1 MNESLCELS
10 AVEAVR
16 RVRERSVSPVELVA
30 AALARAQ
37 RLQPALNCFITL
49 CAERAM
55 DEARAAEAA
64 LMRGEPVGLLHGLP
78 LSVKD
83 LVNTAGVRTTFGA
96 VPFRDNVPAEDA
108 VAVARLRAQGAI
120 LIGKT
125 TTPEFGSKSMTD
137 SPLFGQTRN
146 PWNLDRTCGG
156 SSGGA
161 AAATAAGITALAV
174 ATDGGGSTRI
184 PAACN
189 GVVGFKQSLGAIP
202 HSQAQD
208 AIGNQTYVTPTTRT
222 VADTRLMMAAMA
234 GPHACD
240 PWSLGTPPANYR
252 AAADPDAL
260 RGKRVRYCLAPPG
273 RPVAADARRAF
284 EAALARLAD
293 LGAQVEP
300 FDGAGFDI
308 EPVWRV
314 INHTVWRTRFLPLIA
329 REPDAYS
336 PTFQRQIASAAQF
349 SAQQYQEAMFART
362 TLYRQV
368 QALFGQ
374 ADLLAM
380 PTMSRTALPL
390 GTDIFDTLDID
401 GRAYDDIRAHWYP
414 WTMLFNLTGH
424 PAISVPCGLGAD
436 GLPLGLQLVAPL
448 HGDLDLLHAA
458 EAFEQAA
465 APLPPPAA
473 VAGSAASHPVE

>member
-1 MNESLCELS
+1 MNDSLCDLS
-10 AVEAVR
+10 AVEAARLVR
-16 RVRERSVSPVELVA
+16 TKAVSPVELV
-30 AALARAQ
+30 RASLERAE
-37 RLQPALNCFITL
+37 RLQPVLNCFITL
-49 CAERAM
+49 CAEEAM
-55 DEARAAEAA
+55 AEARLAETA
-64 LMRGEPVGLLHGLP
+64 LMRGDAAGLLHGLP
-78 LSVKD
+78 YTVKD

-96 VPFRDNVPAEDA
+96 LPFSANVPAEDA
-108 VAVARLRAQGAI
+108 VAVARLRQQGAV

-137 SPLFGQTRN
+137 SPLFGHTRN
-146 PWNLDRTCGG
+146 AWNLERTCGG

-174 ATDGGGSTRI
+174 ASDGGGSTRI

-234 GPHACD
+234 GPHDCD
-240 PWSLGTPPANYR
+240 PWSLGIPRADYAG
-252 AAADPDAL
+252 AAAGPKTL

-273 RPVAADARRAF
+273 RPVAADVRGAF

-293 LGAQVEP
+293 LGAEVEP
-300 FDGAGFDI
+300 FDGAGFDV
-308 EPVWRV
+308 EPIWRV
-314 INHTVWRTRFLPLIA
+314 INHTVWRTRFLPLIE

-336 PTFQRQIASAAQF
+336 PTFRRQIATAAAF

-362 TLYRQV
+362 ALYRKV

-390 GTDIFDTLDID
+390 GTDIFDTMDID
-401 GRAYDDIRAHWYP
+401 GCPYGDIRAHWYP

-424 PAISVPCGLGAD
+424 PAISVPCGLGQD
-436 GLPLGLQLVAPL
+436 GMPIGLQLVAPC
-448 HGDLDLLHAA
+448 HADLPLLQAA
-458 EAFEQAA
+458 EAYEQAR
-465 APLPPPAA
+465 APLPRPPAIA
-473 VAGSAASHPVE
+473 

>member
-1 MNESLCELS
+1 MSDSLCELS
-10 AVEAVR
+10 AIEAAQSIR
-16 RVRERSVSPVELVA
+16 ARSVSPVELVR
-30 AALARAQ
+30 AALERAE
-37 RLQPALNCFITL
+37 RLQPVLNCFITL
-49 CAERAM
+49 CGERAM
-55 DEARAAEAA
+55 AEARLAEAA
-64 LMRGEPVGLLHGLP
+64 LMRGDAVGLLHGLP
-78 LSVKD
+78 FTVKD
-83 LVNTAGVRTTFGA
+83 LVNTEGVRTTFGA
-96 VPFRDNVPAEDA
+96 VPFAANVPAEDA
-108 VAVARLRAQGAI
+108 VAVARLREQGGI

-146 PWNLDRTCGG
+146 PWNLERTCGG

-189 GVVGFKQSLGAIP
+189 GVVGFKQSIGAIP

-234 GPHACD
+234 GPHSCD
-240 PWSLGTPPANYR
+240 PWSLGVPKADYLS
-252 AAADPDAL
+252 AAANPDAL
-260 RGKRVRYCLAPPG
+260 RGKRVRYCVAPPG
-273 RPVAADARRAF
+273 RPVDADVRRLF
-284 EAALARLAD
+284 DAALARLEE
-293 LGAQVEP
+293 LGAEVEA
-300 FDGAGFDI
+300 FDGTGFDV

-329 REPDAYS
+329 QAPDAYS

-362 TLYRQV
+362 LLYRKV
-368 QALFGQ
+368 QALFDQ
-374 ADLLAM
+374 ADLLVT

-390 GTDIFDTLDID
+390 GADIFDSIVID

-424 PAISVPCGLGAD
+424 PAVSVPCGLGED
-436 GLPLGLQLVAPL
+436 GLPVGLQLVAPC
-448 HGDLDLLHAA
+448 HADLDLLLAA
-458 EAFEQAA
+458 EAFEQAC
-465 APLPPPAA
+465 APLLPAPA
-473 VAGSAASHPVE
+473 FAQA

>member
-1 MNESLCELS
+1 MSDSLCELS
-10 AVEAVR
+10 AVEAARLVR
-16 RVRERSVSPVELVA
+16 TKAVSPVELV
-30 AALARAQ
+30 RASLDRAE
-37 RLQPALNCFITL
+37 RLQPVLNCFITL
-49 CAERAM
+49 CADQAIA
-55 DEARAAEAA
+55 EARLAEAA
-64 LMRGEPVGLLHGLP
+64 LMRGDAAGLLHGLP
-78 LSVKD
+78 YTVKD

-96 VPFRDNVPAEDA
+96 VPFSANVPAEDA
-108 VAVARLRAQGAI
+108 VAVARLRQHGAI

-137 SPLFGQTRN
+137 SPLFGHTRN
-146 PWNLDRTCGG
+146 AWNLERTCGG

-174 ATDGGGSTRI
+174 ASDGGGSTRI

-208 AIGNQTYVTPTTRT
+208 AIGNQTYVTPTTRS

-234 GPHACD
+234 GPHDCD
-240 PWSLGTPPANYR
+240 PWSLGVPSADYAG
-252 AAADPDAL
+252 AAASHETL
-260 RGKRVRYCLAPPG
+260 RGKRIRYCAAPPG
-273 RPVAADARRAF
+273 RPVAADVRRAF

-293 LGAQVEP
+293 LGAEVEP
-300 FDGAGFDI
+300 FDGAGFDV
-308 EPVWRV
+308 EPIWRV
-314 INHTVWRTRFLPLIA
+314 INHTVWRTRFLPLIE

-336 PTFQRQIASAAQF
+336 ATFRRQIATASAF

-362 TLYRQV
+362 ALYRKV
-368 QALFGQ
+368 QALFDQ

-390 GTDIFDTLDID
+390 GTDIFDTMDID
-401 GRAYDDIRAHWYP
+401 DRSFGDIRAHWYP

-424 PAISVPCGLGAD
+424 PAVSVPCGLGQD
-436 GLPLGLQLVAPL
+436 GLPLGLQLVGPC
-448 HGDLDLLHAA
+448 HGDLQLLLAA
-458 EAFEQAA
+458 EAYEQACA
-465 APLPPPAA
+465 PPPRP
-473 VAGSAASHPVE
+473 PVMA

>member
-1 MNESLCELS
+1 MDDSLCALS
-10 AVEAVR
+10 AVEAAR
-16 RVRERSVSPVELVA
+16 RIRDRSVSPVELVG

-37 RLQPALNCFITL
+37 RLQPLLNCFITL
-49 CAERAM
+49 CFERAM

-78 LSVKD
+78 LTVKD

-137 SPLFGQTRN
+137 SPLFGHTRN

-240 PWSLGTPPANYR
+240 PWSLGVPAADYGAVAGGGGGGGGGGAPPPPPPAPR
-252 AAADPDAL
+252 RCAAS
-260 RGKRVRYCLAPPG
+260 GIRYCLAPPG

-300 FDGAGFDI
+300 FDGAAFDI

-329 REPDAYS
+329 REPHAYS
-336 PTFQRQIASAAQF
+336 PTFQRQVASAAQF
-349 SAQQYQEAMFART
+349 SAQQYQEGHVRPHHTLPRGAGRCSARRGRPAGDARR
-362 TLYRQV
+362 YRTPPCRW
-368 QALFGQ
+368 A
-374 ADLLAM
+374 
-380 PTMSRTALPL
+380 PTSSR
-390 GTDIFDTLDID
+390 
-401 GRAYDDIRAHWYP
+401 
-414 WTMLFNLTGH
+414 
-424 PAISVPCGLGAD
+424 
-436 GLPLGLQLVAPL
+436 
-448 HGDLDLLHAA
+448 HARHRW
-458 EAFEQAA
+458 
-465 APLPPPAA
+465 PRL
-473 VAGSAASHPVE
+473 

>member
-1 MNESLCELS
+1 MSDSLCELS
-10 AVEAVR
+10 AIEAAR
-16 RVRERSVSPVELVA
+16 LIRTKAVSPVELV
-30 AALARAQ
+30 RASLDRAE
-37 RLQPALNCFITL
+37 RLQPVLNCFITL
-49 CAERAM
+49 CADQAIA
-55 DEARAAEAA
+55 EARLAEAA
-64 LMRGEPVGLLHGLP
+64 LMRGDAPGILHGLP
-78 LSVKD
+78 YTVKD

-96 VPFRDNVPAEDA
+96 VPFSANVPAEDA
-108 VAVARLRAQGAI
+108 VAVARLRQQGAI

-137 SPLFGQTRN
+137 SPLFGHTRN
-146 PWNLDRTCGG
+146 AWNLERTCGG

-174 ATDGGGSTRI
+174 ASDGGGSTRI

-234 GPHACD
+234 GPHDCD
-240 PWSLGTPPANYR
+240 PWSLGVPKADYAG
-252 AAADPDAL
+252 AAAVSKTL
-260 RGKRVRYCLAPPG
+260 RGKRIRYCAAPPD
-273 RPVAADARRAF
+273 RPVAADVRRAF

-293 LGAQVEP
+293 LGAEVEP
-300 FDGAGFDI
+300 FDGAGFDV
-308 EPVWRV
+308 EPIWRV
-314 INHTVWRTRFLPLIA
+314 INHTVWRTRFLPLIE

-336 PTFQRQIASAAQF
+336 ATFRRQIATAAAF

-362 TLYRQV
+362 ALYRKV
-368 QALFGQ
+368 QALFDR

-390 GTDIFDTLDID
+390 GTDIFDTMDID
-401 GRAYDDIRAHWYP
+401 GRSYGDIRAHWYP

-424 PAISVPCGLGAD
+424 PAVSVPCGLGQD
-436 GLPLGLQLVAPL
+436 GLPVGLQLVAPY
-448 HGDLDLLHAA
+448 HGDLQLLLAA
-458 EAFEQAA
+458 EAYEQAC
-465 APLPPPAA
+465 APLPRPPVIA
-473 VAGSAASHPVE
+473 

>member
-1 MNESLCELS
+1 MSDSLCELS
-10 AVEAVR
+10 AVEAAR
-16 RVRERSVSPVELVA
+16 LIRARSLSPVELV
-30 AALARAQ
+30 RASLERAE
-37 RLQPALNCFITL
+37 RLQPVLNCFITL
-49 CAERAM
+49 CPEQAM
-55 DEARAAEAA
+55 AEARRAEAA
-64 LMRGEPVGLLHGLP
+64 LMRGDAPGLLHGLP
-78 LSVKD
+78 FTVKD

-96 VPFRDNVPAEDA
+96 LPFRDNVPAEDA
-108 VAVARLRAQGAI
+108 VAVARLREQGAI

-146 PWNLDRTCGG
+146 AWNLERTCGG

-174 ATDGGGSTRI
+174 ASDGGGSTRI

-234 GPHACD
+234 GPHDCD
-240 PWSLGTPPANYR
+240 PWSLGVPKADYANADAPAG
-252 AAADPDAL
+252 PGTL
-260 RGKRVRYCLAPPG
+260 CGKRIRYCAAPPG
-273 RPVAADARRAF
+273 RPVDAGVRRAF
-284 EAALARLAD
+284 EAALARLAG
-293 LGAQVEP
+293 LGAEIEP
-300 FDGAGFDI
+300 FDGAGFDV

-314 INHTVWRTRFLPLIA
+314 INHTVWRARFLPLIE
-329 REPDAYS
+329 REPEAYS
-336 PTFQRQIASAAQF
+336 PTFRRQIASAAQF

-362 TLYRQV
+362 ALYRKV
-368 QALFGQ
+368 QALLGQ

-390 GTDIFDTLDID
+390 GADIFDTITID

-424 PAISVPCGLGAD
+424 PAISVPCGLGDD
-436 GLPLGLQLVAPL
+436 GMPVGLQLVARS
-448 HGDLDLLHAA
+448 HGDLQLLQAA
-458 EAFEQAA
+458 EAYELAG
-465 APLPPPAA
+465 APLPRPLA
-473 VAGSAASHPVE
+473 VA

>member
-1 MNESLCELS
+1 MSDSLCDLS
-10 AVEAVR
+10 AVDAARLVR
-16 RVRERSVSPVELVA
+16 TKAVSPVELV
-30 AALARAQ
+30 RASLERAE
-37 RLQPALNCFITL
+37 RLQPVLNCFITL
-49 CAERAM
+49 CA
-55 DEARAAEAA
+55 DEAMAEARLAEAA
-64 LMRGEPVGLLHGLP
+64 LMRGDAAGLLHGLP
-78 LSVKD
+78 YTVKD

-96 VPFRDNVPAEDA
+96 VPFSANVPAEDA
-108 VAVARLRAQGAI
+108 VAVARLRQQGAI

-137 SPLFGQTRN
+137 SPLFGHTRN
-146 PWNLDRTCGG
+146 AWNLERTCGG

-174 ATDGGGSTRI
+174 ASDGGGSTRI

-234 GPHACD
+234 GPHDCD
-240 PWSLGTPPANYR
+240 PWSLGVPRADYAG
-252 AAADPDAL
+252 AAASPETL

-273 RPVAADARRAF
+273 RPVEADVRRTF
-284 EAALARLAD
+284 EAALARLTD
-293 LGAQVEP
+293 LGAEVEP
-300 FDGAGFDI
+300 FDGAGFDV
-308 EPVWRV
+308 EPIWRV
-314 INHTVWRTRFLPLIA
+314 INHTVWRTRFLPLIE

-336 PTFQRQIASAAQF
+336 PTFRRQIATAAAF

-362 TLYRQV
+362 ALYRKV

-390 GTDIFDTLDID
+390 GTDIFDTVDID
-401 GRAYDDIRAHWYP
+401 GRPHGDIRAHWYP

-424 PAISVPCGLGAD
+424 PAISVPCGLGQD
-436 GLPLGLQLVAPL
+436 GLPVGLQLVAPC
-448 HGDLDLLHAA
+448 HADLQLLQAA
-458 EAFEQAA
+458 EAYEQAC
-465 APLPPPAA
+465 APLPPPPAIA
-473 VAGSAASHPVE
+473 

>member
-1 MNESLCELS
+1 MSDSLCELS
-10 AVEAVR
+10 AVEAARLVR
-16 RVRERSVSPVELVA
+16 AKALSPVELVRA
-30 AALARAQ
+30 SLERAQ
-37 RLQPALNCFITL
+37 RLQPVLNCFITL
-49 CAERAM
+49 CAEQAM
-55 DEARAAEAA
+55 ADARLAEAA
-64 LMRGEPVGLLHGLP
+64 LMRGDPVGLLHGLP
-78 LSVKD
+78 YTVKD

-96 VPFRDNVPAEDA
+96 VPFSTNVPAEDA
-108 VAVARLRAQGAI
+108 VAVARLREQGAI

-146 PWNLDRTCGG
+146 AWNLERTCGG

-174 ATDGGGSTRI
+174 ASDGGGSTRI

-240 PWSLGTPPANYR
+240 PWSLGVTKADYAG
-252 AAADPDAL
+252 AAAGPGTL
-260 RGKRVRYCLAPPG
+260 RGKRIRYCAAPPG
-273 RPVAADARRAF
+273 RPVDPDVRRAF
-284 EAALARLAD
+284 DAALARLAD
-293 LGAQVEP
+293 LGAEVEP
-300 FDGAGFDI
+300 FDGAGFDV
-308 EPVWRV
+308 EPIWRV

-329 REPDAYS
+329 REPEAYS
-336 PTFQRQIASAAQF
+336 PTFQRQIASAAEF

-362 TLYRQV
+362 ALYRKV
-368 QALFGQ
+368 QALFDQ

-390 GTDIFDTLDID
+390 GTDIFDAIDID
-401 GRAYDDIRAHWYP
+401 GRVYDDIRAHWYP

-424 PAISVPCGLGAD
+424 PAISVPCGLGRD
-436 GLPLGLQLVAPL
+436 GMPVGLQLVAPC
-448 HGDLDLLHAA
+448 HGDLHLLQAA
-458 EAFEQAA
+458 EAFEQAC
-465 APLPPPAA
+465 APLPRPPVIA
-473 VAGSAASHPVE
+473 